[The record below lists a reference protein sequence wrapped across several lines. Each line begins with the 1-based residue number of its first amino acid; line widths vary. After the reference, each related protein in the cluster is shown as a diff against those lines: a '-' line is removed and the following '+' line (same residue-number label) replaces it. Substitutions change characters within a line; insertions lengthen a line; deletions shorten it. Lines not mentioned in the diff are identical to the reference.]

1 MLAREQG
8 RSALLMHHC
17 LPPPLAQLLSA
28 RSAAERR
35 ALLADAVAWLQVQ
48 LLCDAGADTGALVD
62 GWGCTAL
69 FLAAHNGFGDVAQVL
84 VDAGA
89 NELERGEQRRDD
101 DRCPRRRRCPS
112 TCCCGR

>member
-1 MLAREQG
+1 
-8 RSALLMHHC
+8 
-17 LPPPLAQLLSA
+17 
-28 RSAAERR
+28 
-35 ALLADAVAWLQVQ
+35 LADALAWLQVQ

-89 NELERGEQRRDD
+89 AVDVGLPSNGCSPLFVAAESGCVSPQRGRAESPLLKQCARVGTWRW
-101 DRCPRRRRCPS
+101 
-112 TCCCGR
+112 